1 MPILTPKS
9 PPSPQSTQT
18 PKNRLTPIKET
29 IQTIRGYPS
38 SLIVYKSA
46 ASRFYWVRCYFNGRY
61 KVKTTKSETPK
72 NAKQFAVAFYK
83 NTLLNTDST
92 TTPNQLNKQFAIVG
106 NLFFKSNE
114 KNTTSSTFKS
124 DFNRYTQ
131 HILKEFN
138 QQEIDTITN
147 SQISLFVEKLYDT
160 GIKPAT
166 IKHHIIVLRKI
177 MKFAIANDLMS
188 HLPVFPRITGKLQTS
203 LKRDYLT
210 VTEYDLVC
218 KCAEKLSKKKTI
230 VQGVLLTDEMKYL
243 IQFMVNSFIRPSDLR
258 VLRHKHIVRQK
269 DGATDWLEL
278 NHPATKTNQN
288 PVQSMPVTVHIY
300 DNLIEF
306 KKTFE
311 KNPKLNDYVFF
322 NEYDES
328 HRDKM
333 MSVVA
338 KLFKRI
344 VEESGIEVSTDK
356 KLTLYSLRHS
366 AIMFR
371 LTIGQVDTLSLARNA
386 RTSQAMIDRFY
397 ASHLTTQQTRKQLH
411 AFPEAE
417 EKARIASAKKA
428 AKKSSSTPKLPK
440 VTTKPIKSA
449 TNTTKTRTGT
459 TRTGSKSVR

>member
-1 MPILTPKS
+1 MTTKS
-9 PPSPQSTQT
+9 PAPTAQPITT
-18 PKNRLTPIKET
+18 PKNRLNPIKET

-38 SLIVYKSA
+38 SLVIYKSA
-46 ASRFYWVRCYFNGRY
+46 ASRFYWVRCYFNGKY
-61 KVKTTKSETPK
+61 KIKTTKSETTK
-72 NAKQFAVAFYK
+72 TAKEFAIKFYK
-83 NTLLNTDST
+83 NTLLSPTPTDSKE
-92 TTPNQLNKQFAIVG
+92 LNKQFAIVG
-106 NLFFKSNE
+106 NQFFKSNE

-124 DFNRYTQ
+124 DYNRYTQ

-147 SQISLFVEKLYDT
+147 SQISLFIEKLYDT
-160 GIKPAT
+160 RIKPAT

-177 MKFAIANDLMS
+177 MKFAIANDLMNQ
-188 HLPVFPRITGKLQTS
+188 LPVFPRITGKLQTS

-210 VTEYDLVC
+210 VDEYDLVC
-218 KCAEKLSKKKTI
+218 RCAENLSKKKTT

-243 IQFMVNSFIRPSDLR
+243 IQFMINSFIRPSDLR
-258 VLRHKHIVRQK
+258 VLRHKHIVRKK
-269 DGATDWLEL
+269 DGTSQWLEL

-300 DNLIEF
+300 DRLLDL
-306 KKTFE
+306 KKSTG
-311 KNPKLNDYVFF
+311 KSPKLSDFVFF
-322 NEYDES
+322 NEYDEND
-328 HRDKM
+328 RDKM

-338 KLFKRI
+338 KFFKRI
-344 VEESGIEVSTDK
+344 VKESLIEEKTDK

-371 LTIGQVDTLSLARNA
+371 LTLGQVDTLSLARNA

-417 EKARIASAKKA
+417 EKARVASAKRI
-428 AKKSSSTPKLPK
+428 AKKTPTK
-440 VTTKPIKSA
+440 TTKATDKKSA
-449 TNTTKTRTGT
+449 TNEKKKTLRQ
-459 TRTGSKSVR
+459 RR